1 MMTSVVPDTILDAGD
16 SGCTEL
22 IMMIF
27 QTMKTLNPGETLEVL
42 SSDEAADL
50 DIAAWCSMTGH
61 TLLAS
66 HSKTN
71 PKRILLRKRD

>member
-1 MMTSVVPDTILDAGD
+1 MTSLIPDTVLDAGE

-27 QTMKTLNPGETLEVL
+27 QTMKTLNPGDTLEVL

-50 DIAAWCSMTGH
+50 DIAAWCHMTGH
-61 TLLAS
+61 TILTS
-66 HSKTN
+66 HSKSS
-71 PKRILLRKRD
+71 PKRILLRKRA

>member
-1 MMTSVVPDTILDAGD
+1 MSSFVPDIVLDASD

-42 SSDEAADL
+42 SNDEAADL
-50 DIAAWCSMTGH
+50 DIAAWCHMTGH
-61 TLLAS
+61 TILAS
-66 HSKTN
+66 HSKSD
-71 PKRILLRKRD
+71 PKRILIRKRA